1 MYFQNVHNVINFAC
15 RHESFTIYW
24 PDCGDKRN
32 KRMRKQK
39 ILEHYYKMSVISSRA
54 VLQLWT
60 IQEDLRSDMWSV
72 KSCQFNQQSAQSQA
86 VKIISGPLQNDNI
99 MNSVV
104 FIGPHSSG
112 NSKHYKQ
119 LLVDVPSITY
129 TAFIADPI
137 RNLQW
142 A

>member
-1 MYFQNVHNVINFAC
+1 
-15 RHESFTIYW
+15 
-24 PDCGDKRN
+24 
-32 KRMRKQK
+32 
-39 ILEHYYKMSVISSRA
+39 
-54 VLQLWT
+54 
-60 IQEDLRSDMWSV
+60 MWSV

-86 VKIISGPLQNDNI
+86 VQIISGPLQNDNI

-119 LLVDVPSITY
+119 LLVDVPSIIY
-129 TAFIADPI
+129 IAFIAGPI

-142 A
+142 ASDKIIPTEVSGPWEKFCSNIKDSYWTI